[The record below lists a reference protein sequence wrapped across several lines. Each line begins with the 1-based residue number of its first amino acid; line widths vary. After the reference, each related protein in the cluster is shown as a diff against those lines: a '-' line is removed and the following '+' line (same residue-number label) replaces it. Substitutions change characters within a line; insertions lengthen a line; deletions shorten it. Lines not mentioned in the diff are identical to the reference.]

1 MVQVKFSNFQIFS
14 QNISGS
20 HLKMVLSTNEASCVY
35 AALILKDEGIEIT
48 ADKLSAIIK
57 ASGVEVEGI
66 WPSIFAKALKGKDLD
81 ALLFAVGSAPA
92 GGAVAAAGGSAPAGG
107 AAAAEVAAPEAEKEE
122 SDDDMGF
129 GLFD

>member
-1 MVQVKFSNFQIFS
+1 MT
-14 QNISGS
+14 
-20 HLKMVLSTNEASCVY
+20 LSKNEAACVY
-35 AALILKDEGIEIT
+35 ASLILKDENLDIT
-48 ADKLSAIIK
+48 ADKLVSIIK

-81 ALLFAVGSAPA
+81 ALLFSIGSAPA
-92 GGAVAAAGGSAPAGG
+92 AGAPAAAGGASADTKVVE
-107 AAAAEVAAPEAEKEE
+107 EVAPEAEKEE